1 MNTDR
6 ETFSFDEIIE
16 RLSLDID
23 KFGGKNDYQK
33 EVINTLTFLK
43 NMYSTIYIVGV
54 LDKPNAGNIKY
65 INSGF
70 NYSKM
75 LQYVYD
81 KFGKNWY
88 DLGVVILEKKIEE

>member
-1 MNTDR
+1 MNKDK
-6 ETFSFDEIIE
+6 EFFSFDEIIN
-16 RLSLDID
+16 RLSRDID
-23 KFGGKNDYQK
+23 KFGGKNGYQK

-54 LDKPNAGNIKY
+54 LDKPNAGSIKY
-65 INSGF
+65 INSVF

-75 LQYVYD
+75 LQYVD
-81 KFGKNWY
+81 ETFCENWY